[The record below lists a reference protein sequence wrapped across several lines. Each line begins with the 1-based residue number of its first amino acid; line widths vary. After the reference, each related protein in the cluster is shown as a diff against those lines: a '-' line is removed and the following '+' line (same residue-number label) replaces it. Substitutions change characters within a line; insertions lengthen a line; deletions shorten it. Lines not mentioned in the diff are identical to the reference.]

1 MESIAL
7 LCDRN
12 TPRALGCLLPPT
24 SYYHY
29 YEEVNN
35 MTLKTSKRVQEKAN
49 LRQGFLG
56 SQTHP
61 AKFCLI
67 MQAVSLLVASI
78 N

>member
-35 MTLKTSKRVQEKAN
+35 LTLKTSKSARKDISLN
-49 LRQGFLG
+49 LQ
-56 SQTHP
+56 S
-61 AKFCLI
+61 
-67 MQAVSLLVASI
+67 
-78 N
+78 